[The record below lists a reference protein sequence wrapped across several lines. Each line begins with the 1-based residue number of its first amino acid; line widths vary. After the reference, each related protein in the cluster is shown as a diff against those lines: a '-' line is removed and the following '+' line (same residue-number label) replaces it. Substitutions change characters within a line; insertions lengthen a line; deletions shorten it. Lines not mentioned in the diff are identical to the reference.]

1 MEECDENGN
10 VTAGTKVVTASND
23 KSGLITFDELTYK
36 DAGTHYYKISEAA
49 SENPEANIVY
59 DNAAYI
65 VKVDVTKDDTA
76 AALTATASEY
86 KKLVTGAD
94 GQTTTENVE
103 SVVFNNGIKVST
115 SFTGQKYVDGELE
128 STAGAFSFTLT
139 RTDDTYANALTGEDA
154 YSETVSND
162 AAGNITFT
170 EINYDT
176 PGDYYYTISENVPEQ
191 QEANMYYDEAVYR
204 AKVTVSKDGQVTVE
218 KSVVPYDGYEGDD
231 ENTFEPVED
240 DEFLIFNNYHF
251 MTMSMD
257 YALATI
263 TGTYSYTVKEI
274 NEQGENNVSDI
285 EYDPSVYTVTVNVDE
300 NMDTSI
306 TYIKNG
312 TNVDNSFE
320 SVDGISFEN
329 KMSVTAAAIDPAVK
343 KVLNNAELQP
353 GEFTFQLFDE
363 NNNLIDTKKNTDN
376 GSVLF
381 DSIIFDEVGDYNY
394 TIKELIPSDPG

>member
-1 MEECDENGN
+1 M
-10 VTAGTKVVTASND
+10 
-23 KSGLITFDELTYK
+23 L
-36 DAGTHYYKISEAA
+36 
-49 SENPEANIVY
+49 
-59 DNAAYI
+59 
-65 VKVDVTKDDTA
+65 DT
-76 AALTATASEY
+76 
-86 KKLVTGAD
+86 
-94 GQTTTENVE
+94 
-103 SVVFNNGIKVST
+103 
-115 SFTGQKYVDGELE
+115 
-128 STAGAFSFTLT
+128 
-139 RTDDTYANALTGEDA
+139 
-154 YSETVSND
+154 
-162 AAGNITFT
+162 
-170 EINYDT
+170 
-176 PGDYYYTISENVPEQ
+176 
-191 QEANMYYDEAVYR
+191 
-204 AKVTVSKDGQVTVE
+204 
-218 KSVVPYDGYEGDD
+218 
-231 ENTFEPVED
+231 
-240 DEFLIFNNYHF
+240 

-300 NMDTSI
+300 NMDMSI

-312 TNVDNSFE
+312 TNVDNSSE

-363 NNNLIDTKKNTDN
+363 NNNLIDTKKKTDN

-394 TIKELIPSDPG
+394 TIKELIQMVI

>member
-1 MEECDENGN
+1 M
-10 VTAGTKVVTASND
+10 
-23 KSGLITFDELTYK
+23 
-36 DAGTHYYKISEAA
+36 
-49 SENPEANIVY
+49 
-59 DNAAYI
+59 
-65 VKVDVTKDDTA
+65 TKDDTA

-86 KKLVTGAD
+86 KKLVSGAD

-115 SFTGQKYVDGELE
+115 SFTGQKYVDGELA

-231 ENTFEPVED
+231 GNTFEPVED

-263 TGTYSYTVKEI
+263 TGTKTLKGGNLEANDASGKITFRTIPYYTAGTYSYTVKEI

-312 TNVDNSFE
+312 TNVDNSSE
-320 SVDGISFEN
+320 RI
-329 KMSVTAAAIDPAVK
+329 
-343 KVLNNAELQP
+343 
-353 GEFTFQLFDE
+353 
-363 NNNLIDTKKNTDN
+363 
-376 GSVLF
+376 
-381 DSIIFDEVGDYNY
+381 Y
-394 TIKELIPSDPG
+394 IPVI

>member
-1 MEECDENGN
+1 MW
-10 VTAGTKVVTASND
+10 S
-23 KSGLITFDELTYK
+23 
-36 DAGTHYYKISEAA
+36 
-49 SENPEANIVY
+49 
-59 DNAAYI
+59 
-65 VKVDVTKDDTA
+65 
-76 AALTATASEY
+76 
-86 KKLVTGAD
+86 
-94 GQTTTENVE
+94 
-103 SVVFNNGIKVST
+103 
-115 SFTGQKYVDGELE
+115 YV
-128 STAGAFSFTLT
+128 
-139 RTDDTYANALTGEDA
+139 
-154 YSETVSND
+154 
-162 AAGNITFT
+162 
-170 EINYDT
+170 
-176 PGDYYYTISENVPEQ
+176 
-191 QEANMYYDEAVYR
+191 
-204 AKVTVSKDGQVTVE
+204 
-218 KSVVPYDGYEGDD
+218 GYEGDVG
-231 ENTFEPVED
+231 NTLEPVED

-300 NMDTSI
+300 NMDMSI
-306 TYIKNG
+306 TYIKHG
-312 TNVDNSFE
+312 TNVDNSSE

-394 TIKELIPSDPG
+394 TIKELIPSDPGQITYDDREIKVNVSVTKDDTTGNLEAAITYLEIMHRQKSRHL

>member
-1 MEECDENGN
+1 M
-10 VTAGTKVVTASND
+10 
-23 KSGLITFDELTYK
+23 L
-36 DAGTHYYKISEAA
+36 
-49 SENPEANIVY
+49 
-59 DNAAYI
+59 
-65 VKVDVTKDDTA
+65 DT
-76 AALTATASEY
+76 
-86 KKLVTGAD
+86 
-94 GQTTTENVE
+94 
-103 SVVFNNGIKVST
+103 
-115 SFTGQKYVDGELE
+115 
-128 STAGAFSFTLT
+128 
-139 RTDDTYANALTGEDA
+139 
-154 YSETVSND
+154 
-162 AAGNITFT
+162 
-170 EINYDT
+170 
-176 PGDYYYTISENVPEQ
+176 
-191 QEANMYYDEAVYR
+191 
-204 AKVTVSKDGQVTVE
+204 
-218 KSVVPYDGYEGDD
+218 
-231 ENTFEPVED
+231 
-240 DEFLIFNNYHF
+240 

-300 NMDTSI
+300 NMDMSI
-306 TYIKNG
+306 TCIKNG
-312 TNVDNSFE
+312 TNVENSSE

-394 TIKELIPSDPG
+394 TIKELIQMVI

>member
-1 MEECDENGN
+1 MW
-10 VTAGTKVVTASND
+10 S
-23 KSGLITFDELTYK
+23 
-36 DAGTHYYKISEAA
+36 
-49 SENPEANIVY
+49 
-59 DNAAYI
+59 
-65 VKVDVTKDDTA
+65 
-76 AALTATASEY
+76 
-86 KKLVTGAD
+86 
-94 GQTTTENVE
+94 
-103 SVVFNNGIKVST
+103 
-115 SFTGQKYVDGELE
+115 YV
-128 STAGAFSFTLT
+128 
-139 RTDDTYANALTGEDA
+139 
-154 YSETVSND
+154 
-162 AAGNITFT
+162 
-170 EINYDT
+170 
-176 PGDYYYTISENVPEQ
+176 
-191 QEANMYYDEAVYR
+191 
-204 AKVTVSKDGQVTVE
+204 
-218 KSVVPYDGYEGDD
+218 GYEGDVG
-231 ENTFEPVED
+231 NTFEPVED

-312 TNVDNSFE
+312 TNVDNSSE

-329 KMSVTAAAIDPAVK
+329 KMSVTAAAIDPTVK

-376 GSVLF
+376 GSALF

-394 TIKELIPSDPG
+394 TIKELIPSDPGQITYDDREIKVNVSVTKDDTTGNLEAAITYLEIMHRQKSRHL